1 MFVVGLPVFV
11 DVSSN
16 GNSQHDKGL
25 RVQMGTVHRF
35 DVYIYTHMY
44 VHGKLKLS
52 SSTRNPKRRK
62 P

>member
-35 DVYIYTHMY
+35 DVYIYIPICTWQ
-44 VHGKLKLS
+44 VKVEFL
-52 SSTRNPKRRK
+52 N
-62 P
+62 